1 MLSCCLFDLLVDM
14 LRFVRQVVCTVY
26 LRELQEQ
33 RGLTDDALQHIARVA
48 GPRHA
53 TLLVARQGPD
63 PRLVYI

>member
-1 MLSCCLFDLLVDM
+1 M